1 MTGGVAVV
9 VAVVWLVAMLGVF
22 GALVWWD
29 RRDGRDETLPTFVEV
44 VDRAAARALDG
55 DEGSE
60 EFLWDLLID
69 YLICYR
75 NRRVAMEHVPER
87 ARA

>member
-9 VAVVWLVAMLGVF
+9 VAVIWLVAMLGVF

-29 RRDGRDETLPTFVEV
+29 RRDGRDETRPTFAEM

-55 DEGSE
+55 DEASE

-75 NRRVAMEHVPER
+75 NRREATEHGRER
-87 ARA
+87 VRA